1 MTELGEAAWSTVE
14 AVGAQLAG
22 GSALLLVAGLALHA
36 MKLAARDRARAWQN
50 VLRASL
56 PERRV
61 RFADAAV
68 PYLAG
73 IGVGA
78 VVPLGGGEL
87 LRVALARARLHDRG
101 GGEGAA
107 STAMIL
113 GSLTVERALDA
124 AVSVVVVSIALTV
137 GLVPNGA
144 LRGRAAG
151 LLALLAQPAF
161 VCAAGGAIGLAAVG
175 ARRYRHRLAVAGG
188 AVLRGLRVLRQPR
201 RYLTSVASWQLL
213 AWALRF
219 GALVVMLDAFHVP
232 SAALVAPIV
241 LSLQLLAGSVPLTPA
256 GAGTQQVLIGAAFG
270 SGAILAFSAGAQ
282 AATMLVDVL
291 LGAAALS
298 GYGIR
303 PRLSALRATAVPG

>member
-1 MTELGEAAWSTVE
+1 MTELVETAWSTVE
-14 AVGAQLAG
+14 AVGAQLPG
-22 GSALLLVAGLALHA
+22 VSALLLVAGLALHA
-36 MKLAARDRARAWQN
+36 MKLAARARAWQN

-73 IGVGA
+73 IGAGA
-78 VVPLGGGEL
+78 VVPFGGGEL
-87 LRVALARARLHDRG
+87 LRVALARERLRG
-101 GGEGAA
+101 RGQREPAV
-107 STAMIL
+107 STATIL
-113 GSLTVERALDA
+113 GSLGVERALDA
-124 AVSVVVVSIALTV
+124 AVSVVAVSIALIV

-151 LLALLAQPAF
+151 LMVLLAQPVF
-161 VCAAGGAIGLAAVG
+161 VCVASVAIGLAAVG
-175 ARRYRHRLAVAGG
+175 AWRYRHRLAVAGS

-219 GALVVMLDAFHVP
+219 GALVVLLDAFHVP
-232 SAALVAPIV
+232 SAVLVAPIV

-256 GAGTQQVLIGAAFG
+256 GAGTQQALIGAAFG

-291 LGAAALS
+291 LGAAALA

-303 PRLSALRATAVPG
+303 PRLSALQPLAAAG

>member
-1 MTELGEAAWSTVE
+1 MTEPVEAVWSTVE

-22 GSALLLVAGLALHA
+22 VSALLLVAGLALHA
-36 MKLAARDRARAWQN
+36 MKLAARARAWQN

-68 PYLAG
+68 PSLAG
-73 IGVGA
+73 IGAGA
-78 VVPLGGGEL
+78 VVPFGGGEL
-87 LRVALARARLHDRG
+87 LRVALVRARLRG
-101 GGEGAA
+101 RDGGEGGA

-151 LLALLAQPAF
+151 LVVLLAQPVF
-161 VCAAGGAIGLAAVG
+161 VCVAGGAIGLAGIG
-175 ARRYRHRLAVAGG
+175 AWRYRRRLAVAGG

-213 AWALRF
+213 AWALRY
-219 GALVVMLDAFHVP
+219 GALVVLLDAFHVP

-256 GAGTQQVLIGAAFG
+256 GAGTQQALIGAAFG
-270 SGAILAFSAGAQ
+270 SGAILAFSVGAQ
-282 AATMLVDVL
+282 AATMLLDVF
-291 LGAAALS
+291 LGAAALA

-303 PRLSALRATAVPG
+303 PRLQALRALAVPS

>member
-1 MTELGEAAWSTVE
+1 MTELVEAAWSTVE

-22 GSALLLVAGLALHA
+22 VSALLLVAGLALHA
-36 MKLAARDRARAWQN
+36 MKLAARARAWQN

-101 GGEGAA
+101 GGEGCA

-161 VCAAGGAIGLAAVG
+161 VCVAGGAIGLAAVG
-175 ARRYRHRLAVAGG
+175 ARRYRH
-188 AVLRGLRVLRQPR
+188 RGLRVLRQPR